1 MMFADTFVLVLQI
14 LTEYSKQSKVSK
26 KIQTNQTSF
35 VAKLNELVLE
45 NNIKFISC
53 SLLFNFGLNL

>member
-1 MMFADTFVLVLQI
+1 MMFADSFVLVLQI

-45 NNIKFISC
+45 NNI
-53 SLLFNFGLNL
+53 

>member
-14 LTEYSKQSKVSK
+14 LTEYSKQSKVSN

-45 NNIKFISC
+45 NNI
-53 SLLFNFGLNL
+53 